1 MDPDEY
7 KSYKESFDAFD
18 WNNNGKISY
27 TSLQVIFNDNDDLLH
42 YSVTLYV
49 QQQKIKKSM
58 ISREERKT
66 RVGYEKVLFSF
77 EAVC

>member
-27 TSLQVIFNDNDDLLH
+27 TSLQVIFNNDNDDLLH

-49 QQQKIKKSM
+49 QQQKIKNQWYQEK
-58 ISREERKT
+58 RELVMKRF
-66 RVGYEKVLFSF
+66 FSLLKQF
-77 EAVC
+77 VSL

>member
-49 QQQKIKKSM
+49 QQQKNQRYQEKKK
-58 ISREERKT
+58 KT

>member
-27 TSLQVIFNDNDDLLH
+27 TSLQVKFNDNDDLLH

-49 QQQKIKKSM
+49 QQQKIKNQWYQEK
-58 ISREERKT
+58 RELVMKRF
-66 RVGYEKVLFSF
+66 FSLLNQF
-77 EAVC
+77 VSL

>member
-27 TSLQVIFNDNDDLLH
+27 TSLQVIFNDDISH

-49 QQQKIKKSM
+49 QQQKIKNQWYQEK
-58 ISREERKT
+58 REKRELVMKRF
-66 RVGYEKVLFSF
+66 FSLLKQF
-77 EAVC
+77 VSL

>member
-49 QQQKIKKSM
+49 QQQKIKNQ
-58 ISREERKT
+58 
-66 RVGYEKVLFSF
+66 
-77 EAVC
+77 

>member
-1 MDPDEY
+1 MKKSLGQQSTQELFHFRIHGGLDPDEY

-49 QQQKIKKSM
+49 FNNKN
-58 ISREERKT
+58 
-66 RVGYEKVLFSF
+66 EK
-77 EAVC
+77 

>member
-27 TSLQVIFNDNDDLLH
+27 TSLQVKFNDNDDLLH

-49 QQQKIKKSM
+49 QQQKIKNQWYQEK
-58 ISREERKT
+58 RELVMKRF
-66 RVGYEKVLFSF
+66 FSLLKQF
-77 EAVC
+77 VSL

>member
-27 TSLQVIFNDNDDLLH
+27 TSLQVKFNDNDDLLH
-42 YSVTLYV
+42 CNV
-49 QQQKIKKSM
+49 QQQQIKNQWYQEK
-58 ISREERKT
+58 RELVMKRF
-66 RVGYEKVLFSF
+66 FSLLKQF
-77 EAVC
+77 VSL